1 MQSSPLNWQST
12 TMLENCREQVGK
24 LKYAKKISNLQAC
37 LVPHGLPVALVEV
50 HEPVGHVVGAE
61 GAGGLG
67 LGLIMKA
74 ASEEHIQSLD

>member
-1 MQSSPLNWQST
+1 M
-12 TMLENCREQVGK
+12 
-24 LKYAKKISNLQAC
+24 
-37 LVPHGLPVALVEV
+37 PHGLPVALVEV